1 VGLPTA
7 STDVTQVIIT
17 DGTALVGYYIIG
29 VFHPDNYPIVSGI
42 VYPTTSGTQASCLN
56 PSIHYRIVEE
66 AVTLAR
72 MSVVDQ
78 AGYQLAVTE
87 FNK

>member
-1 VGLPTA
+1 V
-7 STDVTQVIIT
+7 
-17 DGTALVGYYIIG
+17 
-29 VFHPDNYPIVSGI
+29 
-42 VYPTTSGTQASCLN
+42 
-56 PSIHYRIVEE
+56 HYRIVEE